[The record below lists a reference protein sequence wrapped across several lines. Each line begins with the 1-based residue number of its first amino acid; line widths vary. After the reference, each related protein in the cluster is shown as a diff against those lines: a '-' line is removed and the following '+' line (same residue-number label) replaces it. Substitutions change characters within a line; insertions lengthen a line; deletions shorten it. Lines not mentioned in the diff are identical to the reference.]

1 MCSRLSTPLLK
12 SIAAALAL
20 SFFAYLL
27 PVMTAQA
34 GCVWRGTAPFCNG
47 QCKYGEIT
55 RDRLAIG
62 IDSLPGFGETC
73 ISGDKVLCCTPEA
86 THTPAAPAT
95 EDTKTPG
102 VGSAATEVI
111 HPGERVKKTSG
122 VGNAAT
128 EVIHE
133 GKKDKKT
140 PGVGSAATEVIQKPA
155 TPAPST
161 GGQQQQSQG
170 NEENDEHHHK
180 NHKHQSSDE
189 DDNHHKNH
197 KHQASDEGD
206 DWQHHKNNHQHQ
218 DDDGDHY

>member
-1 MCSRLSTPLLK
+1 
-12 SIAAALAL
+12 
-20 SFFAYLL
+20 
-27 PVMTAQA
+27 V
-34 GCVWRGTAPFCNG
+34 RGKATKRSDCII
-47 QCKYGEIT
+47 GE
-55 RDRLAIG
+55 RA
-62 IDSLPGFGETC
+62 
-73 ISGDKVLCCTPEA
+73 LCCTEDAPPPA
-86 THTPAAPAT
+86 ADTGPQSHYHGRHGSSLPAAPAA
-95 EDTKTPG
+95 ED
-102 VGSAATEVI
+102 
-111 HPGERVKKTSG
+111 RKTSG

-218 DDDGDHY
+218 DD